1 MDLDINKILGLYKQ
15 KVSDLEHELL
25 LQRVITEQLEEE
37 LNKLKEENNDN

>member
-25 LQRVITEQLEEE
+25 LQRVMTEQLEEE

>member
-1 MDLDINKILGLYKQ
+1 MDLYINKILGLYKQ

-37 LNKLKEENNDN
+37 LNNLKEENNDN